1 MKNFLIPALC
11 AAAALTFTGC
21 INDFNEDDF
30 VESSGEMKELTV
42 TITLCEYRNLI
53 AENARYEA
61 LINQL
66 GDKRKNLESQVKT
79 LSEMVL
85 YDHPEFYTDM
95 FDAVVKFLKKANT
108 PVSVEEESKNEEANS

>member
-1 MKNFLIPALC
+1 MSLKTDYAN
-11 AAAALTFTGC
+11 
-21 INDFNEDDF
+21 FNEDDF
-30 VESSGEMKELTV
+30 VESGGEMKELTV

-95 FDAVVKFLKKANT
+95 FDAVVRFLKKANT
-108 PVSVEEESKNEEANS
+108 PVTVEEESKNEEANS

>member
-1 MKNFLIPALC
+1 MYLKSEC
-11 AAAALTFTGC
+11 TGA
-21 INDFNEDDF
+21 NDDDF
-30 VESSGEMKELTV
+30 VQAEGTMKELTV

-61 LINQL
+61 LVNQL

-108 PVSVEEESKNEEANS
+108 PVSVEEVNENG